1 MEWQSHSIFAKI
13 SVPNRFLARCKE
25 MTEKPDY
32 ILTFDRPKNTEIKKI
47 GNNWYLYERFS
58 KYDPTI
64 KRSRKVSGRCLGKI
78 TPDGLIATKRR
89 LTPAERPA
97 AVLEETV
104 EVGASL
110 FMWKRTEDLRKRLQ
124 VHFLINGSK
133 STLRLSCGCSENLVL
148 SAFSFTS
155 KTASCRMFSRNCH
168 SPLPTMQP
176 CFGLWVKN
184 VRQSAALCVKT

>member
-1 MEWQSHSIFAKI
+1 
-13 SVPNRFLARCKE
+13 

-97 AVLEETV
+97 TVLEETV

-110 FMWKRTEDLRKRLQ
+110 FMWKRTEDMRKRLQ
-124 VHFLINGSK
+124 VHFPDQWQQIYVAAL
-133 STLRLSCGCSENLVL
+133 LRLLREPRFKRLQLHFENSIL
-148 SAFSFTS
+148 SHVF
-155 KTASCRMFSRNCH
+155 RNCH
-168 SPLPTMQP
+168 SPLPTMQS

>member
-1 MEWQSHSIFAKI
+1 
-13 SVPNRFLARCKE
+13 
-25 MTEKPDY
+25 MTEKPDF

-64 KRSRKVSGRCLGKI
+64 KRSRKVSGR
-78 TPDGLIATKRR
+78 GLIATKRR
-89 LTPAERPA
+89 LTTAEHPA

-124 VHFLINGSK
+124 VHFPDQWQQI
-133 STLRLSCGCSENLVL
+133 
-148 SAFSFTS
+148 
-155 KTASCRMFSRNCH
+155 
-168 SPLPTMQP
+168 
-176 CFGLWVKN
+176 
-184 VRQSAALCVKT
+184 

>member
-1 MEWQSHSIFAKI
+1 
-13 SVPNRFLARCKE
+13 

-124 VHFLINGSK
+124 VHFPDQWQQIYVAAL
-133 STLRLSCGCSENLVL
+133 LRLLREPRFKPSASLRKQHLVACFPETVIHRFRQCSH
-148 SAFSFTS
+148 
-155 KTASCRMFSRNCH
+155 ASD
-168 SPLPTMQP
+168 
-176 CFGLWVKN
+176 FG
-184 VRQSAALCVKT
+184 

>member
-1 MEWQSHSIFAKI
+1 MSVDSHVSQPSEQSA
-13 SVPNRFLARCKE
+13 
-25 MTEKPDY
+25 
-32 ILTFDRPKNTEIKKI
+32 
-47 GNNWYLYERFS
+47 G
-58 KYDPTI
+58 
-64 KRSRKVSGRCLGKI
+64 CLLVKI

-89 LTPAERPA
+89 LTQAERPA
-97 AVLEETV
+97 AALEETV

-124 VHFLINGSK
+124 VHFPDQWQQIYVAAL
-133 STLRLSCGCSENLVL
+133 LRAAQENLVL

-176 CFGLWVKN
+176 CFGLWVKTSGN
-184 VRQSAALCVKT
+184 QQLYA

>member
-1 MEWQSHSIFAKI
+1 
-13 SVPNRFLARCKE
+13 

-64 KRSRKVSGRCLGKI
+64 KRSRKVPGRCLGKI

-124 VHFLINGSK
+124 VHF
-133 STLRLSCGCSENLVL
+133 
-148 SAFSFTS
+148 
-155 KTASCRMFSRNCH
+155 H
-168 SPLPTMQP
+168 DQ
-176 CFGLWVKN
+176 W
-184 VRQSAALCVKT
+184 Q

>member
-1 MEWQSHSIFAKI
+1 
-13 SVPNRFLARCKE
+13 

-124 VHFLINGSK
+124 VHFPCL
-133 STLRLSCGCSENLVL
+133 LY
-148 SAFSFTS
+148 TS
-155 KTASCRMFSRNCH
+155 D
-168 SPLPTMQP
+168 
-176 CFGLWVKN
+176 
-184 VRQSAALCVKT
+184 AADD